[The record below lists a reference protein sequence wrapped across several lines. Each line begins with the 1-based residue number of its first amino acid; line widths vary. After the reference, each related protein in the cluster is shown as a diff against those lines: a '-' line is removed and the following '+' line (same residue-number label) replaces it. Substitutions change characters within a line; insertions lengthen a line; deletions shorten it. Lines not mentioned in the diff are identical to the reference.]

1 MVASSCAIRYDP
13 GCDALFKDKE
23 VCVCSRQVVLMC
35 CLLLWGIGC
44 SSDSVPKGAFV
55 VLLDANPNGLDPRFP
70 VGDASAKLIGLLHA
84 GLVSADT
91 KTGAPEL
98 ELAES
103 ITQVSPTQY
112 DVVLK
117 PSLTFHDGVA
127 LTSKD
132 VEYTLTQLGSDPV
145 KSPLAG
151 LSRRIKSFVIQDDRR
166 FQIHLNAPYAPFMM
180 DLAMGIVP
188 AHQCKGLAQCPKPV
202 IGAGPFMLKGQVGN
216 HTYTFQKFDR
226 YVLGTPHI
234 QDLVFRVVKDDNT
247 RLLALLGNTADVVQN
262 AVSPLM
268 LPVVKDEEH
277 LEVQR
282 SDSFKYTYLAFNFRD
297 KRLNDLRVRKAI
309 AYGLDRDSMITHK
322 YRGLAKPSTGML
334 SPAHWAYE
342 GDVPRYDYDPE
353 KAKKLLDEAGF
364 TDPDGDGPKA
374 RFEIELKVS
383 SNKFRRSLA
392 LLMAHQLARI
402 GIDVRVR
409 SYEWGTYFADIK
421 SGNFQMTTLQWPSV
435 LEPSLYRWV
444 FHSENIPSPERRSA
458 GANRGAYKNATVDR
472 LLDEAMTETDTA
484 SRAALYGQVQRI
496 LAQELPYVSLWHEDN
511 IAILKRG
518 TRGYYATPNAR
529 FEALKTTY
537 PQAKGTP

>member
-1 MVASSCAIRYDP
+1 
-13 GCDALFKDKE
+13 
-23 VCVCSRQVVLMC
+23 MC
-35 CLLLWGIGC
+35 CAWALCAVGC
-44 SSDSVPKGAFV
+44 SSDAAPEGAFV

-91 KTGAPEL
+91 KSGAPEL

-117 PSLTFHDGVA
+117 PDLTFHDGA
-127 LTSKD
+127 PLTSKD
-132 VEYTLTQLGSDPV
+132 VQYTLTQLGAEPV

-151 LSRRIKSFVIQDDRR
+151 LSRRIKSFAIQDDRR

-188 AHQCKGLAQCPKPV
+188 AHLCEGLAQCPEPV
-202 IGAGPFMLKGQVGN
+202 VGAGPFALKASTGN
-216 HTYTFQKFDR
+216 HTYHFQKFDA
-226 YVLGTPHI
+226 YVLGAPHI
-234 QDLVFRVVKDDNT
+234 KELVFRVVKDDNT

-277 LEVQR
+277 LEIQR
-282 SDSFKYTYLAFNFRD
+282 SDSFKYTYLAFNLRD
-297 KRLNDLRVRKAI
+297 ERLKDLRVRKAI
-309 AYGLDRDSMITHK
+309 AHGLDRDAMIKHK
-322 YRGLAKPSTGML
+322 YRGLAKTSSGML

-342 GDVPRYDYDPE
+342 GDVPRYEYDPE
-353 KAKKLLDEAGF
+353 KAKALLDEAGL
-364 TDPDGDGPKA
+364 TDPDGEGPLP
-374 RFEIELKVS
+374 RFEVELKVS
-383 SNKFRRSLA
+383 SNKFRRALA

-402 GIDVRVR
+402 GVRVRVR

-458 GANRGAYKNATVDR
+458 GANRGAYRNETVDR
-472 LLDEAMTETDTA
+472 LLDEAMTETDVPK
-484 SRAALYGQVQRI
+484 RRALYGQVQRI

-518 TRGYYATPNAR
+518 TRAYYATPNAR
-529 FEALKTTY
+529 FEALKSTR
-537 PQAKGTP
+537 QAPAKDTP